1 MAKIVRM
8 TNLTCFLFSNSLFSF
23 SVISYFPDLKQKICG
38 DLEMLADFQQQ
49 TVNARTT
56 ITVAGIL

>member
-1 MAKIVRM
+1 MVKIVRM
-8 TNLTCFLFSNSLFSF
+8 TNLTCSLFSNSLFSF
-23 SVISYFPDLKQKICG
+23 SVIYFPDLKQNIFG